1 MSVKC
6 VLVKLFALLKNN
18 KVQNYEE
25 CLSLS
30 VSLQAIDSH
39 IVCKTVVNVET
50 TLTANNTDAFHQI
63 YINDMPSSVLS
74 SIYLFAD
81 DAN

>member
-1 MSVKC
+1 M
-6 VLVKLFALLKNN
+6 
-18 KVQNYEE
+18 
-25 CLSLS
+25 
-30 VSLQAIDSH
+30 SLQPIDSH

-50 TLTANNTDAFHQI
+50 TLIANNTDAFHQI

-81 DAN
+81 DANVYRNISSNDDPPTLQHDLQQLEKW